1 METLRFRQIARQDIR
16 FGSSSF
22 RTVLADG
29 SVVLLDEVPEF
40 TDADLIDAEANVSV
54 IVDAV
59 SLAITFAAP
68 STSYRLEVSFNWNTT
83 WWWSSKATT
92 GITINFSTPA
102 PAAAKLDWA
111 VYAVS

>member
-1 METLRFRQIARQDIR
+1 METVRFRSIGKQDIR

-40 TDADLIDAEANVSV
+40 ADADLIDAEANVSV
-54 IVDAV
+54 GLDAT

-68 STSYRLEVSFNWNTT
+68 TTGYRLEVSFNWNTT
-83 WWWSSKATT
+83 WWWSSKSTT
-92 GITINFSTPA
+92 GITINFGTPA
-102 PAAAKLDWA
+102 PSAAKLDWA